1 MDILQVLVSVMAKN
15 VLGTGLRTELN
26 FGRLTMDFGRRRFIA
41 RNDFRNSTNAFD
53 GVHSQLAKDKVWRVR
68 VFLVEPV
75 LRDDVQL
82 DEQSARSVFWGTYV
96 ETNHVPWLRLNV
108 YYFGLID
115 QRSAVVSMQRTFST
129 FGMRAYEKPQKG
141 QIDYEIESVWQIG
154 KRGKTDH
161 FANFQHFDLGYSF
174 DLPWSPRLLIY

>member
-1 MDILQVLVSVMAKN
+1 VHIDGSGDFVSTAIRNEMDILQVLVSVRAKN
-15 VLGTGLRTELN
+15 VMGTGLRTDLH
-26 FGRLTMDFGRRRFIA
+26 FGRLTLDFGRRRFIA

-53 GVHSQLAKDKVWRVR
+53 GVHGQLAKDEVWRVR

-108 YYFGLID
+108 YYFCLND
-115 QRSAVVSMQRTFST
+115 QRSAVASMQRTFST
-129 FGMRAYEKPQKG
+129 FGMRAYENPKK
-141 QIDYEIESVWQIG
+141 V
-154 KRGKTDH
+154 R
-161 FANFQHFDLGYSF
+161 
-174 DLPWSPRLLIY
+174 